1 MDTTEK
7 RAAYN
12 STFAIGGVS
21 CSADTFVINQNLV
34 LRINICGDNPAHR
47 KSAKRYWLVCRNYA
61 EENNLKKNFGSTKF
75 KREA

>member
-21 CSADTFVINQNLV
+21 CSADSLVVAESFV
-34 LRINICGDNPAHR
+34 LRINISGKNPAHR
-47 KSAKRYWLVCRNYA
+47 KSAKRYASPMAKV
-61 EENNLKKNFGSTKF
+61 LKLTIL
-75 KREA
+75 

>member
-47 KSAKRYWLVCRNYA
+47 KSAKRY
-61 EENNLKKNFGSTKF
+61 GQP
-75 KREA
+75 